1 MLGRAMRAFQVTPW
15 PWVQAIRLRRSGY
28 DYWLIG
34 KMLVRHNW
42 PIMRCVVEE
51 DFAGG
56 GGRSWY
62 G

>member
-1 MLGRAMRAFQVTPW
+1 MVWGSSDQ
-15 PWVQAIRLRRSGY
+15 IEGC
-28 DYWLIG
+28 DYWRIG

-56 GGRSWY
+56 GGRPWY